1 MPPMSAVT
9 PLHLL
14 EHVFGYRAFRGRQAE
29 IVDHIIAGGDALVL
43 MPTGGGKSLCYQVP
57 ALVAETG
64 LTVVISPLIALMKD
78 QVDSLPAHLRPLATT
93 VNSNMDGDELQR
105 RLDRAA
111 QGEVRLLYAAP
122 ERLRQPAFL
131 HTLRKAAITRLVV
144 DEAHCVSVWGHD
156 FRPDYLKLG
165 EAWHALGEPPI
176 LALTATAP
184 PRVRHDIV
192 QHLSPHR
199 PMATITG
206 GTFRSNLR
214 LEVFHAAN
222 RDEKLHHLLSLCH
235 ATKGQGIV
243 YADTRARCEQIAELL
258 RSQDID
264 AEHYHAGIDNRD
276 AVQERFMAGRTRIIV
291 ATIAFGM
298 GIDKP
303 NVRFVAHLDMPKS
316 VEAYYQE
323 TGRAGRDGLPAAA
336 WMAYGLADVMG
347 LLQLMS
353 RSQAP
358 LQRRLLERR
367 KLDAMLGFCETTECR
382 RRVLLRYFGEELPER
397 CGNCD
402 TCLAPVESLDG
413 TVAAQKALSCI
424 KRTGERYGVAYL
436 VDVLLGRKNERIVR
450 AGHDQLPTF
459 GVGQEFSAEQW
470 SSVFRQLA
478 AAGLVEVDMEGYG
491 GLRLTPASWEVLK
504 GRRSF
509 PLRQDPLA
517 RSTRER
523 VRKKALPLRA
533 PAVENDLFEALRR
546 KRLELARGERI
557 PPYVIFHDNT
567 LLAMVQSRP
576 TTLEEMAEVPGVGEV
591 KLARYGQIFLEVLH
605 SD

>member
-1 MPPMSAVT
+1 
-9 PLHLL
+9 
-14 EHVFGYRAFRGRQAE
+14 
-29 IVDHIIAGGDALVL
+29 VDHVLSGGDALVL
-43 MPTGGGKSLCYQVP
+43 MPTGGGKSLCYQLP
-57 ALVAETG
+57 AMARPGTG
-64 LTVVISPLIALMKD
+64 LVVSPLIALMQD
-78 QVDSLPAHLRPLATT
+78 QVGA
-93 VNSNMDGDELQR
+93 LQR
-105 RLDRAA
+105 MGVAASCLNSAQDGEDSRRTCRELLRGELD
-111 QGEVRLLYAAP
+111 LLYVSP
-122 ERLRQPAFL
+122 ERAVMPGFL
-131 HTLRKAAITRLVV
+131 EMLGNCRVSLIAI
-144 DEAHCVSVWGHD
+144 DEAHCVSQWGHD
-156 FRPDYLKLG
+156 FRPEYLQLA
-165 EAWHALGEPPI
+165 ELHRRFPDVPRI
-176 LALTATAP
+176 ALTATADEP
-184 PRVRHDIV
+184 TRADIL
-192 QHLSPHR
+192 Q
-199 PMATITG
+199 
-206 GTFRSNLR
+206 R
-214 LEVFHAAN
+214 LELFQARKFISGFDRPNIRYLIHPKTEVRRQFLEFHQS
-222 RDEKLHHLLSLCH
+222 HHRGD
-235 ATKGQGIV
+235 AGIV
-243 YADTRARCEQIAELL
+243 YCQTRARVDRAVGWL
-258 RSQDID
+258 RE
-264 AEHYHAGIDNRD
+264 AGLEALPYHAGMPSEERQRN
-276 AVQERFMAGRTRIIV
+276 QERFLHEEGVIMV
-291 ATIAFGM
+291 ATVAFGM

-323 TGRAGRDGLPAAA
+323 TGRAGRDGLPATA
-336 WMAYGLADVMG
+336 WMAYGIADVMG

-358 LQRRLLERR
+358 PERRALERR
-367 KLDAMLGFCETTECR
+367 KLDAMLGFCETAECR
-382 RRVLLRYFGEELPER
+382 RQVLLRYFGEALPGR

-402 TCLAPVESLDG
+402 TCLNPVEILDG

-424 KRTGERYGVAYL
+424 KRTGERYGVGYL
-436 VDVLLGRKNERIVR
+436 VDVLMGRDNPRIQR
-450 AGHDQLPTF
+450 AGHDRLPTF
-459 GVGQEFSAEQW
+459 GVGRESSAREW

>member
-1 MPPMSAVT
+1 M
-9 PLHLL
+9 
-14 EHVFGYRAFRGRQAE
+14 Q
-29 IVDHIIAGGDALVL
+29 GGDALVL
-43 MPTGGGKSLCYQVP
+43 MPTGGGKSLCYQLP
-57 ALVAETG
+57 AMARPGTG
-64 LTVVISPLIALMKD
+64 LVVSPLIALMQD
-78 QVDSLPAHLRPLATT
+78 QVGA
-93 VNSNMDGDELQR
+93 LQR
-105 RLDRAA
+105 NGVAAACLNSAQDGQDSRQTCRALRRGELD
-111 QGEVRLLYAAP
+111 LLYVSP
-122 ERLRQPAFL
+122 ERALMGGFL
-131 HTLRKAAITRLVV
+131 DMLQDCPLSLIAI
-144 DEAHCVSVWGHD
+144 DEAHCVSQWGHD
-156 FRPDYLKLG
+156 FRPEYLQLAELHHRFPG
-165 EAWHALGEPPI
+165 VPRM
-176 LALTATAP
+176 ALTATADEP
-184 PRVRHDIV
+184 TRADI
-192 QHLSPHR
+192 
-199 PMATITG
+199 AE
-206 GTFRSNLR
+206 R
-214 LEVFHAAN
+214 LELQQARRFISGFDRPNIRYLVTPKVEVRQQFLQFH
-222 RDEKLHHLLSLCH
+222 RQHHQGE
-235 ATKGQGIV
+235 AGIV
-243 YADTRARCEQIAELL
+243 YCQTRAKVDRATGWL
-258 RSQDID
+258 QDEGLE
-264 AEHYHAGIDNRD
+264 ALAYHAGMT
-276 AVQERFMAGRTRIIV
+276 AEERQRNQDRFLREEGVVMV
-291 ATIAFGM
+291 ATVAFGM

-491 GLRLTPASWEVLK
+491 GLRLVPSSWEILRNQ
-504 GRRSF
+504 GTFR
-509 PLRQDPLA
+509 LRQDPVVR
-517 RSTRER
+517 RSRG
-523 VRKKALPLRA
+523 RKKAAAHA
-533 PAVENDLFEALRR
+533 PAAPPIHSGSGEAATGLLFEALRR
-546 KRLELARGERI
+546 KRLELARQEGV
-557 PPYVIFHDNT
+557 PPYLIFHDNP
-567 LLAMVQSRP
+567 LLLMAQERP
-576 TTLEEMAEVPGVGEV
+576 TTPEGLLQIPGVGEV
-591 KLARYGQIFLEVLH
+591 KLRRYGEAFLEVLRAFRGGQH
-605 SD
+605 PLHP